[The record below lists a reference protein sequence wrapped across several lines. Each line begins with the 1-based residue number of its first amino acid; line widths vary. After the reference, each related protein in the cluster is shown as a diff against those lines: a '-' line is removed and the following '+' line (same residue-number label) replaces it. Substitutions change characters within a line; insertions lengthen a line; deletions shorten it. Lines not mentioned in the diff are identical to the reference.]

1 MRASALSSQTSL
13 SASNANLSESMKSS
27 GAISSHTSPSRTSST
42 VSESGLNYSRIS
54 APCPSCNHNMLALNS
69 SSVLDDCHD
78 DNVFSLGAS
87 GMLVLDSPE
96 HNSPEHIPRRPSEG
110 NGEKSRG
117 FRVSSS
123 DEEVGFTSTNENYF
137 GVDDDEQTFKSALSF
152 NLEPESVKKFLDKG
166 SVLDVNAHWKYLS
179 PKPDEKHRS
188 RSTLNAECR
197 DRAKLMVQDI
207 ANRFDSRSSD
217 TEKEEKQDELEK
229 ENAACG
235 PNTRHNEGRAT
246 RASMRRRKLTNP
258 LQKTAS
264 IAQDTA
270 EFLSNTGSSLI
281 RVKDR
286 MSSLTRRS
294 TFLKR

>member
-1 MRASALSSQTSL
+1 MTNQA
-13 SASNANLSESMKSS
+13 
-27 GAISSHTSPSRTSST
+27 SPSRTSST
-42 VSESGLNYSRIS
+42 VSESGLYYSRVS
-54 APCPSCNHNMLALNS
+54 APCPSCNHTLLALNS

-96 HNSPEHIPRRPSEG
+96 HVSPEEGRRPSDG
-110 NGEKSRG
+110 GGSDDEKGRASKL
-117 FRVSSS
+117 SSS
-123 DEEVGFTSTNENYF
+123 DEDIGFASINDNYL
-137 GVDDDEQTFKSALSF
+137 GVEDDEQTFKSAISF
-152 NLEPESVKKFLDKG
+152 NLEPESVRKFLDKG

-179 PKPDEKHRS
+179 PKPDERHRS
-188 RSTLNAECR
+188 RSTFNAECR

-207 ANRFDSRSSD
+207 AHRFDSRSCEMD
-217 TEKEEKQDELEK
+217 KDEKQEDPER
-229 ENAACG
+229 ENTLSSGTNGRNAD
-235 PNTRHNEGRAT
+235 TRAT

-294 TFLKR
+294 TFLRRLALVCFC